1 MQNYCKCII
10 PHAKL
15 QLHNISVSLYHVD
28 TNLLSRENGECTKHE
43 KFNTQVNLLL
53 RRWTLDFF
61 LLIGIICNAA
71 RKAALH
77 FSNYEKTFYQIL
89 VIMEVILLLD
99 IPCKMYVLYFLLSNI
114 ILDLALSKLT
124 I

>member
-28 TNLLSRENGECTKHE
+28 TNLLSRENGEYMKHE

-53 RRWTLDFF
+53 PSRILDFF
-61 LLIGIICNAA
+61 FLIAIICNAA
-71 RKAALH
+71 KKVVLH
-77 FSNYEKTFYQIL
+77 FSNYEAR
-89 VIMEVILLLD
+89 
-99 IPCKMYVLYFLLSNI
+99 I
-114 ILDLALSKLT
+114 IRF
-124 I
+124 